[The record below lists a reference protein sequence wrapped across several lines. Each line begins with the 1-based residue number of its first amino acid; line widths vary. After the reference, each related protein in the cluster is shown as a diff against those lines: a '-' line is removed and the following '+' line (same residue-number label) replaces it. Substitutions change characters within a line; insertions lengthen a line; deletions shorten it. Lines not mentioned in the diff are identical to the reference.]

1 MGLILIISG
10 TIVSTVDERANW
22 KNRKEGLVVRNWK
35 GEYVGSAQHVL
46 LDPSTGDVAFV
57 ILSLDKEKKEI
68 VIPLRSFS
76 SYDLQNGTLVLGISK
91 EILVAAPEF
100 HPSDLEDPAFTEK
113 VYRFFGQAP
122 PWTDG
127 TTERERRM

>member
-1 MGLILIISG
+1 MSLILIISG
-10 TIVSTVDERANW
+10 TIALTVDERAKR
-22 KNRKEGLVVRNWK
+22 KNQEERLVVKNWK
-35 GEYVGSAQHVL
+35 GEYVGSARHVL
-46 LDPSTGDVAFV
+46 LDPSTGDVGFV
-57 ILSLDKEKKEI
+57 ILLLDKEKKEV

-76 SYDLQNGTLVLGISK
+76 SYDHQNGTLILGISK

-113 VYRFFGQAP
+113 VYRFFGQVP

-127 TTERERRM
+127 TTEKERGM